1 MKSKIIWFTGLS
13 GSGKSTLSKKIYN
26 LLNKKKFKCKIIDGD
41 LFRNT
46 KKNKNKFTKKEIIE
60 NNLKIIEYIK
70 KIQNMNDF
78 ILVSVI
84 SPLKI
89 TRQKARDIFKD
100 KYYEIYVKCNIK
112 TLLRRDTKGLYA
124 LAKKKIIK
132 NLIGF
137 NSKIK
142 YQMTNYD
149 KLVIDTSKNNI
160 ANCSKAI
167 IKYVLKKSD

>member
-1 MKSKIIWFTGLS
+1 MH
-13 GSGKSTLSKKIYN
+13 
-26 LLNKKKFKCKIIDGD
+26 
-41 LFRNT
+41 
-46 KKNKNKFTKKEIIE
+46 
-60 NNLKIIEYIK
+60 
-70 KIQNMNDF
+70 Q
-78 ILVSVI
+78 
-84 SPLKI
+84 
-89 TRQKARDIFKD
+89 Q
-100 KYYEIYVKCNIK
+100 
-112 TLLRRDTKGLYA
+112 
-124 LAKKKIIK
+124 KKKIIK